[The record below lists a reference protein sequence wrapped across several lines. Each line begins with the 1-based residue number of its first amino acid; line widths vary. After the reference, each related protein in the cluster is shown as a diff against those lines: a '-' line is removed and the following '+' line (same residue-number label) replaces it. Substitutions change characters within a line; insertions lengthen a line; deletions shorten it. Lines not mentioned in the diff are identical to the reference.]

1 MRGQQSNYIN
11 WGNLAKR
18 SKRLRKGRS
27 VVTNAF
33 FLAGPLGLSAAEAVI
48 AISELS
54 ADSGFVV
61 GSTPGLQVNYEER
74 LLRFLN
80 ERNATILPEQIALDE
95 AERIVCVG
103 WRKLLKREQN
113 VFVVHD
119 SLLPKFRGW
128 NPLVT
133 AIEFGFEESGL
144 TLFQA
149 SGEVDAGPIIEQK
162 TFPFPPEPSIKRV
175 LEVAGEVLSELI
187 AYYSRA
193 IRKPLSLRYQNSE
206 EATISLWRDDLD
218 YEIDWTQSS
227 QRIHWFVAS
236 RGWPYLGART
246 RLDGTFVRV
255 LRSFPVREEITIINA
270 TPGKVLRIEPDGPV
284 VVCGQGLLKVSEIVD
299 ESHIPVRLSKVRT
312 RFS

>member
-1 MRGQQSNYIN
+1 MNPSRTLRRGLS
-11 WGNLAKR
+11 LVA
-18 SKRLRKGRS
+18 
-27 VVTNAF
+27 NAF
-33 FLAGPLGLSAAEAVI
+33 FLAGPLGFSAAEAVI
-48 AISELS
+48 AIPELS

-74 LLRFLN
+74 ILRLLN
-80 ERNATILPEQIALDE
+80 ERNATILPEQIAIVE

-149 SGEVDAGPIIEQK
+149 SSEVDAGPIIAQK
-162 TFPFPPEPSIKRV
+162 AFAFPPDPSIKRV
-175 LEVAGEVLSELI
+175 LELAGEALSELLS
-187 AYYSRA
+187 YYSRA
-193 IRKPLSLRYQNSE
+193 IRKPLSLRYPKSE
-206 EATISLWRDDLD
+206 EATISLWRDDQD
-218 YEIDWTQSS
+218 YEIDWTQTSH
-227 QRIHWFVAS
+227 RIHRFVAS
-236 RGWPYLGART
+236 RGWPYLGAST
-246 RLDGTFVRV
+246 RVDGTLLRV
-255 LRSFPVREEITIINA
+255 LRSFPVSEEVTIINA

-284 VVCGQGLLKVSEIVD
+284 VVCGQGLLKVFEIVD
-299 ESHIPVRLSKVRT
+299 ESHIPVRISKVRT